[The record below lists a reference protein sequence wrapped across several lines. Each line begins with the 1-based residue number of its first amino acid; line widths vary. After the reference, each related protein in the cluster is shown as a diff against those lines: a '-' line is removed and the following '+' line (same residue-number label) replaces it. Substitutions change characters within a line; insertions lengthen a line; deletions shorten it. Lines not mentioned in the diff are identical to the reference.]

1 VTRHEHPYI
10 HQYHHFDGT
19 PREVVLTDVAEADAA
34 VKQEQEEAAEKP
46 LHQAASRRQNI
57 QAIDKFFSRV
67 VVPNGSQ
74 QAAAIKVIIER
85 SRLLALAIEDYV
97 PNGDQKDHAVMHCA
111 EAMFWA
117 NQAISHR

>member
-10 HQYHHFDGT
+10 HQYYHFDGT

-34 VKQEQEEAAEKP
+34 VEKEM
-46 LHQAASRRQNI
+46 HQAASRRQRI
-57 QAIDKFFSRV
+57 QAIDKFFNQV
-67 VVPNGSQ
+67 VVPNGSRQ
-74 QAAAIKVIIER
+74 KSSIDTIRER
-85 SRLLALAIEDYV
+85 ARLLAMAIEDHV
-97 PNGDQKDHAVMHCA
+97 PEGNQKEHAVMHCA